1 MSKFAEKV
9 TGSPTVDAESTTNN
23 ALWVQFTGR
32 KPQNCV
38 HFVMTTPQR
47 FANKKAHTQ
56 DYHKR
61 RILVANL
68 LVKIID
74 KSCNNGQRELR
85 HGLL

>member
-9 TGSPTVDAESTTNN
+9 SGRPTVDDESAKKQCTLGTIY
-23 ALWVQFTGR
+23 WEE
-32 KPQNCV
+32 PQNCA
-38 HFVMTTPQR
+38 HFMVTSPQR
-47 FANKKAHTQ
+47 FCQQKAHTQ

-61 RILVANL
+61 RIFVANL